1 MLKESHGGGAG
12 FPIGLTCF
20 VLLRRGGKERDK
32 YLDLADTPVCQL
44 ANEMRGG
51 KGRKGEGVLA
61 RLYKCL

>member
-1 MLKESHGGGAG
+1 MLKKVMEGGAG

-51 KGRKGEGVLA
+51 KGREGEGVWA
-61 RLYKCL
+61 RLYRCL